1 MMFRPGQNVWRIERA
16 DRATVLIDGAAYFGA
31 VRQALLKAQHT
42 VLIAGWDI
50 HSRTRLVG
58 ESGTADD
65 GYPEIFVDFLTALC
79 AERPRLEI
87 RLLLWDFSLLYA
99 TERDAFPT
107 YTLRWNT
114 PPRIRLCM
122 DDAVP
127 IGSSQHQKLVI
138 VDDAVAFSGGLDI
151 TIRRWDTSAHRL
163 HDSQRVDPAGKPYG
177 PFHDV
182 QMVVDGAAARALS
195 HLLRERWAC
204 AALERLPAPVT
215 QGDAQPDT
223 WPDGVAPDFTDV
235 DVGISRTQ
243 PRYEEQ
249 VQVDEVERLFLDM
262 IDRAE
267 RTIYIENQYLTSV
280 KIAERLAQR
289 LRDKPQLEALIITP
303 KRPDSWLEVH
313 SMVMGRIR
321 FTRILE
327 EAARGRVRLMY
338 PEVSD
343 GEQHAAT
350 MIHAKVMVID
360 DCVLRIGS
368 ANLNNRSMG
377 TDTECD
383 LTIDAANDAE
393 RERIVHIRNTL
404 LGDHCGATADEVAA
418 ELVDRSLLQV
428 AGQLSRNGH
437 RLCRVEDGAPDNFEI
452 TRYINGVADPER
464 PIGAEEFVSN
474 MLGGYIPSRH
484 AATVLRLVAVG
495 ALVLMLALVWHFVP
509 LAQPGAVGELF
520 EALAQSRWAPF
531 AVVAAFVI
539 GGLVCFPLTVLIAAT
554 AAAFG
559 PWVGFAYASVGALTS
574 AVVVYGVGA
583 AIGKRT
589 LRDILGPRL
598 NRVRQRVAKRGVLA
612 IVAVRLLPIAPY
624 SIVNL
629 VAGASGISLIDFVA
643 GTLIGLAPGM
653 LVISALGHQ
662 LARILIAPTA
672 TDLALLAAAVIGWIG
687 LSVGAQMVMSKYWG
701 RKR

>member
-1 MMFRPGQNVWRIERA
+1 MIFRPGENVWRIERA

-50 HSRTRLVG
+50 HSQTRLVG

-65 GYPEIFVDFLTALC
+65 GYPEIFVEFLSALC

-114 PPRIRLCM
+114 PPRIRLCL

-163 HDSQRVDPAGKPYG
+163 NDPHRVDPAGKPYA

-204 AALERLPAPVT
+204 AALEQLPASAAS
-215 QGDAQPDT
+215 QDDR

-235 DVGISRTQ
+235 DIGISRTQ

-289 LRDKPQLEALIITP
+289 LRDKPELEALIVTP
-303 KRPDSWLEVH
+303 KRPDSWLELH
-313 SMVMGRIR
+313 SMVMGRIG
-321 FTRILE
+321 FARILE
-327 EAARGRVRLMY
+327 EAAPGRVRLMY

-360 DCVLRIGS
+360 DHLLRIGS
-368 ANLNNRSMG
+368 ANMNNRSMG

-383 LTIDAANDAE
+383 LSIEAASDAE
-393 RERIVHIRNTL
+393 RARIVHVRNTL
-404 LGDHCGATADEVAA
+404 LADHCGATADEVAA
-418 ELVDRSLLQV
+418 ELVNRSLLQV
-428 AGQLSRNGH
+428 AGELCRNGH
-437 RLCRVEDGAPDNFEI
+437 RLCPVEDGSPEHFEI
-452 TRYINGVADPER
+452 SRYINGVADPER

-474 MLGGYIPSRH
+474 MLGGYIQSRH

-509 LAQPGAVGELF
+509 LAQPGAVGDIF

-559 PWVGFAYASVGALTS
+559 PWFGFAYASVGAMAS

-629 VAGASGISLIDFVA
+629 VAGASGISLVDFVV

-662 LARILIAPTA
+662 LARILVAPSA
-672 TDLALLAAAVIGWIG
+672 TDLALLAAAIIGWIG

-701 RKR
+701 GKR

>member
-1 MMFRPGQNVWRIERA
+1 MIFRPGENVWRIERA

-58 ESGTADD
+58 ESGAADD
-65 GYPEIFVDFLTALC
+65 GYPEIFVEFLSALC
-79 AERPRLEI
+79 AERPKLEI

-114 PPRIRLCM
+114 PPRIRLCL

-151 TIRRWDTSAHRL
+151 TIRRWDTTAHRL
-163 HDSQRVDPAGKPYG
+163 DDPRRVDPAGKPYA

-204 AALERLPAPVT
+204 AALERLPAP
-215 QGDAQPDT
+215 APSPDDR
-223 WPDGVAPDFTDV
+223 WPDGVAPDFTGV
-235 DVGISRTQ
+235 DIGISRTQ

-280 KIAERLAQR
+280 KMAERLAQR
-289 LRDKPQLEALIITP
+289 LRDKPELEALIVTP

-327 EAARGRVRLMY
+327 EAAPGRVRLMY

-343 GEQHAAT
+343 GERHAAT
-350 MIHAKVMVID
+350 MIHSKVMVVD
-360 DCVLRIGS
+360 DSLLRIGS

-383 LTIDAANDAE
+383 LSIEAASDAE
-393 RERIVHIRNTL
+393 RARIVHVRNTL
-404 LGDHCGATADEVAA
+404 LADHCGATVDEVAA
-418 ELVDRSLLQV
+418 ELANRSLLQV

-437 RLCRVEDGAPDNFEI
+437 RLCSVEDGSPDNFEL

-474 MLGGYIPSRH
+474 MLGGYIQSRH
-484 AATVLRLVAVG
+484 AATVLRLAAVG
-495 ALVLMLALVWHFVP
+495 ALVLMLALVWQFVP
-509 LAQPGAVGELF
+509 LAQPGAVQDMF
-520 EALAQSRWAPF
+520 EALAQNRWAPF

-559 PWVGFAYASVGALTS
+559 PWFGFAYASVGALAS

-583 AIGKRT
+583 AIGKHT

-629 VAGASGISLIDFVA
+629 VAGASGISLIDFVL

-662 LARILIAPTA
+662 LARILVAPTA

-701 RKR
+701 HRR